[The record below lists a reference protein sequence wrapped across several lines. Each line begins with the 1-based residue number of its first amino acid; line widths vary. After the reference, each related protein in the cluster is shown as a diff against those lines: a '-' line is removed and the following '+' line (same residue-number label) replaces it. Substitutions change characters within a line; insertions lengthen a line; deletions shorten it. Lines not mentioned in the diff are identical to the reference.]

1 MFYFYRIFSKIFE
14 KVNQSDNKIIVIGR
28 QYGGTGRKT
37 GRALAE
43 ALGLPYFDK
52 EIINKVAASY
62 GYDPDILHRADE
74 KKPSPF
80 RSMLLGK
87 YGVMDMY
94 ATSPLSR
101 ESLYE
106 AQTNVIRQICN
117 EGGCV
122 IVGRTADYIMREHP
136 GLVSVFIH
144 APKEWRA
151 RNLIERGEAKDL
163 QEALVKIR
171 KADSD
176 REGYYN
182 YFTGRKWGTAD
193 NYHLTIDASLLTPEE
208 MVDMIARYV
217 GVRKNTQR
225 NA

>member
-1 MFYFYRIFSKIFE
+1 MNHS
-14 KVNQSDNKIIVIGR
+14 SDKIIVIGR

-43 ALGLPYFDK
+43 RLGIDYYDK
-52 EIINKVAASY
+52 EIINKVSARY
-62 GYDPDILHRADE
+62 GFDPDILHRADE

-106 AQTNVIRQICN
+106 AQTEVIRQICR
-117 EGGCV
+117 EGSCV
-122 IVGRTADYIMREHP
+122 VVGRTADYIMREHP
-136 GLVSVFIH
+136 GLISVFIH

-151 RNLIERGEAKDL
+151 ANLISRGEASDL
-163 QEALVKIR
+163 QDALLKIK
-171 KADSD
+171 KADAD

-182 YFTGRKWGTAD
+182 YFTGRKWGHAD
-193 NYHLTIDASLLTPEE
+193 NYHLTIDASLVDPQD
-208 MVDMIARYV
+208 MIDMIARYV
-217 GVRKNTQR
+217 EKR
-225 NA
+225 NLGR

>member
-1 MFYFYRIFSKIFE
+1 M
-14 KVNQSDNKIIVIGR
+14 NNSDHKIIVIGR

-43 ALGLPYFDK
+43 RLGIPYYDK

-62 GYDPDILHRADE
+62 GFDPDILDRADE

-94 ATSPLSR
+94 STSPLSR
-101 ESLYE
+101 EALYE
-106 AQTNVIRQICN
+106 AQTNVISQICQ
-117 EGGCV
+117 EGSCV

-144 APKEWRA
+144 APREWRA
-151 RNLIERGEAKDL
+151 QNLIQRGEARNL
-163 QEALVKIR
+163 QEALVKIK
-171 KADSD
+171 KADND

-182 YFTGRKWGTAD
+182 YFTGRNWGVAD
-193 NYHLTIDASLLTPEE
+193 NYHLTVDASLLPHEE
-208 MVDMIARYV
+208 MIDLIASFI
-217 GVRKNTQR
+217 GKHRKNDT
-225 NA
+225 AGK

>member
-1 MFYFYRIFSKIFE
+1 MFYFYRIFTKFLC
-14 KVNQSDNKIIVIGR
+14 KVNHSDKKIIVIGR

-43 ALGLPYFDK
+43 NLGLPYFDK
-52 EIINKVAASY
+52 EIINKVSASY

-117 EGGCV
+117 EGSCV

-136 GLVSVFIH
+136 GLISIFIH

-151 RNLIERGEAKDL
+151 QNLIKRGEASSL
-163 QEALVKIR
+163 QDALIKIK
-171 KADSD
+171 KADND

-182 YFTGRKWGTAD
+182 YFTGRKWGSAD
-193 NYHLTIDASLLTPEE
+193 NYHLTLDASLISPED
-208 MVDMIARYV
+208 MVDMISRYV
-217 GVRKNTQR
+217 SIHKNS
-225 NA
+225 N

>member
-1 MFYFYRIFSKIFE
+1 MKENS
-14 KVNQSDNKIIVIGR
+14 SDEKIIVIGR

-37 GRALAE
+37 GRALADK
-43 ALGLPYFDK
+43 LGLPYYDK
-52 EIINKVAASY
+52 EIINKVSAKY

-106 AQTNVIRQICN
+106 AQTNVIRQICG
-117 EGGCV
+117 EGSCV
-122 IVGRTADYIMREHP
+122 IVGRTADYIMRDHP
-136 GLVSVFIH
+136 GLISVFIH

-151 RNLIERGEAKDL
+151 QNLIRRGEATSMQD
-163 QEALVKIR
+163 ALAKIK
-171 KADSD
+171 KADGD

-182 YFTGRKWGTAD
+182 YFTGRKWGTAE
-193 NYHLTIDASLLTPEE
+193 NYHLSIDASLIDPDE
-208 MVDMIARYV
+208 MVELIARFIDKKKV
-217 GVRKNTQR
+217 
-225 NA
+225 

>member
-1 MFYFYRIFSKIFE
+1 MDR
-14 KVNQSDNKIIVIGR
+14 SDNKIIVIGR
-28 QYGGTGRKT
+28 QYGGSGRKT
-37 GRALAE
+37 GRALAD

-52 EIINKVAASY
+52 EIINKVAAKY

-117 EGGCV
+117 EGSCV

-151 RNLIERGEAKDL
+151 NNLINRGEASSL
-163 QEALVKIR
+163 QEALIKIK

-182 YFTGRKWGTAD
+182 YFTGRNWGTAD
-193 NYHLTIDASLLTPEE
+193 NYHLTVDASLLDPEE
-208 MVDMIARYV
+208 MVALIARYV
-217 GVRKNTQR
+217 DKRKKES
-225 NA
+225 

>member
-1 MFYFYRIFSKIFE
+1 MD
-14 KVNQSDNKIIVIGR
+14 QSENKIIVIGR

-43 ALGLPYFDK
+43 ALGLPYYDK
-52 EIINKVAASY
+52 EIINKVSARY

-94 ATSPLSR
+94 STSPLSK
-101 ESLYE
+101 EALYE

-151 RNLIERGEAKDL
+151 LNLIERGEAASL
-163 QEALVKIR
+163 QEALMKIK

-182 YFTGRKWGTAD
+182 YFTGRKWGAAE
-193 NYHLTIDASLLTPEE
+193 NYHLTIDASLVSPED
-208 MVDMIARYV
+208 MVDFIASYI
-217 GVRKNTQR
+217 GARKNIKRPT
-225 NA
+225 

>member
-1 MFYFYRIFSKIFE
+1 MFYFYEIFSTDLR

-28 QYGGTGRKT
+28 QYGDTGRKT
-37 GRALAE
+37 GRGLTE
-43 ALGLPYFDK
+43 DLSLPYFDK
-52 EIINKVAASY
+52 AIINKVAASY

-151 RNLIERGEAKDL
+151 QNLIERGEAKTL
-163 QEALVKIR
+163 QDALVKIR

-193 NYHLTIDASLLTPEE
+193 NYHLTIDASLLKPEE
-208 MVDMIARYV
+208 MVDLIARYI
-217 GVRKNTQR
+217 GVRKN
-225 NA
+225 NS

>member
-1 MFYFYRIFSKIFE
+1 M
-14 KVNQSDNKIIVIGR
+14 NNSDHKIIVIGR

-37 GRALAE
+37 GRALADL
-43 ALGLPYFDK
+43 LGVPYYDK
-52 EIINKVAASY
+52 EIISKVAASY
-62 GYDPDILHRADE
+62 GYDPDILDRADE

-106 AQTNVIRQICN
+106 AQTNVIRQICQ
-117 EGGCV
+117 EGSCV

-144 APKEWRA
+144 APREWRA
-151 RNLIERGEAKDL
+151 RNLISRGEAKDL

-171 KADSD
+171 KADGD

-182 YFTGRKWGTAD
+182 YFTGRNWGTAD
-193 NYHLTIDASLLTPEE
+193 NYDLTIDASKLDPEE
-208 MVDMIARYV
+208 MVGLIANYV
-217 GVRKNTQR
+217 DKHKKDK
-225 NA
+225 

>member
-1 MFYFYRIFSKIFE
+1 MNKPT
-14 KVNQSDNKIIVIGR
+14 DKIIVIGR

-43 ALGLPYFDK
+43 KLGIPYYDK
-52 EIINKVAASY
+52 EIINKVAAKY

-117 EGGCV
+117 EGSCV
-122 IVGRTADYIMREHP
+122 IVGRTADYIMRDHP
-136 GLVSVFIH
+136 GLASIFIH

-151 RNLIERGEAKDL
+151 QNLIGRGEAETVS
-163 QEALVKIR
+163 EAIAKIK

-182 YFTGRKWGTAD
+182 YFTGRKWGVAD
-193 NYHLTIDASLLTPEE
+193 NYHLTIDASLFDQEE
-208 MVDMIARYV
+208 MVNIIAAIIDK
-217 GVRKNTQR
+217 RK
-225 NA
+225 

>member
-1 MFYFYRIFSKIFE
+1 MK
-14 KVNQSDNKIIVIGR
+14 QSDNKIIVIGR

-52 EIINKVAASY
+52 EIINKVSASY

-151 RNLIERGEAKDL
+151 QNLIDRGEASTL

-171 KADSD
+171 RADSD

-182 YFTGRKWGTAD
+182 YFTGRKWGSAD
-193 NYHLTIDASLLTPEE
+193 NYHLTIDASLLSPEE
-208 MVDMIARYV
+208 MVDMIAKYV
-217 GVRKNTQR
+217 GIRKNIQNQT
-225 NA
+225 

>member
-1 MFYFYRIFSKIFE
+1 M
-14 KVNQSDNKIIVIGR
+14 NNSDKRIIVIGR

-43 ALGLPYFDK
+43 ALNLPYYDK
-52 EIINKVAASY
+52 EIINKVSAKY
-62 GYDPDILHRADE
+62 GYDPEILHRADE

-117 EGGCV
+117 EGSCV

-151 RNLIERGEAKDL
+151 NNLILRGEASSLDD
-163 QEALVKIR
+163 ALLKIR
-171 KADSD
+171 KADND

-182 YFTGRKWGTAD
+182 YFTGRKWGSAD
-193 NYHLTIDASLLTPEE
+193 NYHLTIDASLLDNEE
-208 MVDMIARYV
+208 LVAMIAQYIEKK
-217 GVRKNTQR
+217 KN
-225 NA
+225 

>member
-1 MFYFYRIFSKIFE
+1 MK
-14 KVNQSDNKIIVIGR
+14 KSDNKIIVIGR
-28 QYGGTGRKT
+28 QYGGSGRKT
-37 GRALAE
+37 GRAIAK
-43 ALGLPYFDK
+43 ALGLPYYDK
-52 EIINKVAASY
+52 EIINKVASKY

-106 AQTNVIRQICN
+106 AQTNVIRQICT

-122 IVGRTADYIMREHP
+122 IVGRTADYIMRDHP
-136 GLVSVFIH
+136 GLVSIFIH

-151 RNLIERGEAKDL
+151 NNLISRGEASSL
-163 QEALVKIR
+163 QDALVKIK
-171 KADSD
+171 KADGD

-193 NYHLTIDASLLTPEE
+193 NYHLTIDASLLENEE
-208 MVDMIARYV
+208 LVDMIARYIEKK
-217 GVRKNTQR
+217 KN
-225 NA
+225 

>member
-1 MFYFYRIFSKIFE
+1 M
-14 KVNQSDNKIIVIGR
+14 NNSDHKIIVIGR

-43 ALGLPYFDK
+43 LLGIPYYDK
-52 EIINKVAASY
+52 EIINKVSAKY

-106 AQTNVIRQICN
+106 AQTNVIRQICQ
-117 EGGCV
+117 EGSCV

-144 APKEWRA
+144 APREWRA
-151 RNLIERGEAKDL
+151 HNLIKRGEAANL
-163 QEALVKIR
+163 QEALVKIK

-182 YFTGRKWGTAD
+182 YFSGRNWGMAD
-193 NYHLTIDASLLTPEE
+193 NYHLTIDASLLDPDD
-208 MVDMIARYV
+208 MVKMIADYV
-217 GVRKNTQR
+217 EKHKKET
-225 NA
+225 

>member
-1 MFYFYRIFSKIFE
+1 MNS
-14 KVNQSDNKIIVIGR
+14 SDEKIIVIGR

-37 GRALAE
+37 GRSLAE
-43 ALGLPYFDK
+43 KLGLPYYDK
-52 EIINKVAASY
+52 EIINKVSAKY

-106 AQTNVIRQICN
+106 AQTSVIRQICG
-117 EGGCV
+117 EGSCV
-122 IVGRTADYIMREHP
+122 IVGRTADYIMRDHP
-136 GLVSVFIH
+136 GLISVFIH

-151 RNLIERGEAKDL
+151 QNLIKRGEATSMQD
-163 QEALVKIR
+163 ALAKIK
-171 KADSD
+171 KADGD

-182 YFTGRKWGTAD
+182 YFTGRKWGSAD
-193 NYHLTIDASLLTPEE
+193 NYHMSIDASLIDPDE
-208 MVDMIARYV
+208 MVELIARFIDK
-217 GVRKNTQR
+217 KNGGSDR
-225 NA
+225 S

>member
-1 MFYFYRIFSKIFE
+1 MNNSE
-14 KVNQSDNKIIVIGR
+14 KKIIVIGR

-43 ALGLPYFDK
+43 NLGLPYFDK
-52 EIINKVAASY
+52 EIINKVSASY

-117 EGGCV
+117 EGSCV

-151 RNLIERGEAKDL
+151 QNLIKRGEASSL
-163 QEALVKIR
+163 QDALIKIK
-171 KADSD
+171 KADND

-182 YFTGRKWGTAD
+182 YFTGRKWGSAD
-193 NYHLTIDASLLTPEE
+193 NYHLTLDASLIPHED
-208 MVDMIARYV
+208 MVDIISRYI
-217 GVRKNTQR
+217 GIRKNIK
-225 NA
+225 

>member
-1 MFYFYRIFSKIFE
+1 MNS
-14 KVNQSDNKIIVIGR
+14 SDEKIIVIGR

-43 ALGLPYFDK
+43 KLGLPYYDK
-52 EIINKVAASY
+52 EIINKVSAKY

-106 AQTNVIRQICN
+106 AQTSVIRQICG
-117 EGGCV
+117 EGSCV
-122 IVGRTADYIMREHP
+122 IVGRTADYIMRDHP
-136 GLVSVFIH
+136 GLISVFIH

-151 RNLIERGEAKDL
+151 QNLIKRGEATSMQD
-163 QEALVKIR
+163 ALAKIK
-171 KADSD
+171 KADGD

-182 YFTGRKWGTAD
+182 YFTGRKWGSAD
-193 NYHLTIDASLLTPEE
+193 NYHMSIDASLLDPDE
-208 MVDMIARYV
+208 MVELIARFIDK
-217 GVRKNTQR
+217 KNGGSDR
-225 NA
+225 S

>member
-1 MFYFYRIFSKIFE
+1 MFYFYKIFTKNPSAVDKSE
-14 KVNQSDNKIIVIGR
+14 NKIIVIGR

-43 ALGLPYFDK
+43 ALGLPYYDK
-52 EIINKVAASY
+52 EIINKVSAKY

-117 EGGCV
+117 EGSCV

-151 RNLIERGEAKDL
+151 ANLISRGEATDV
-163 QEALVKIR
+163 QDAINKIR
-171 KADSD
+171 RADSD

-193 NYHLTIDASLLTPEE
+193 NYHLTIDASLLDPEE
-208 MVDMIARYV
+208 MVAMIARYV
-217 GVRKNTQR
+217 DKSKKGS
-225 NA
+225 

>member
-1 MFYFYRIFSKIFE
+1 MFYFYRIFTKNLQ
-14 KVNQSDNKIIVIGR
+14 KVDHSDNKIIVIGR

-122 IVGRTADYIMREHP
+122 IVGRTADYIMRDHP

-151 RNLIERGEAKDL
+151 ENLIKRGEASSL
-163 QEALVKIR
+163 QEALIKIR
-171 KADSD
+171 KADGD

-193 NYHLTIDASLLTPEE
+193 NYHLTIDASLLSPEE
-208 MVDMIARYV
+208 MVDMIASYV
-217 GVRKNTQR
+217 GKRKLKN
-225 NA
+225 

>member
-1 MFYFYRIFSKIFE
+1 MDS
-14 KVNQSDNKIIVIGR
+14 SDNKIIVIGR

-37 GRALAE
+37 GRTLAE
-43 ALGLPYFDK
+43 LLGIPYYDK

-62 GYDPDILHRADE
+62 GYDPEILHRADE

-80 RSMLLGK
+80 RSMLLVK

-101 ESLYE
+101 EALYE
-106 AQTNVIRQICN
+106 AQTNVIRQICQ
-117 EGGCV
+117 EGSCV
-122 IVGRTADYIMREHP
+122 IVGRTADYIMRDHP
-136 GLVSVFIH
+136 GLISVFIH
-144 APKEWRA
+144 APREWRA
-151 RNLIERGEAKDL
+151 ANLVKRGEAATL

-182 YFTGRKWGTAD
+182 YFSGRKWGVAD
-193 NYHLTIDASLLTPEE
+193 NYHLTLDASFLEPDE
-208 MVDMIARYV
+208 MVRLIASYV
-217 GVRKNTQR
+217 EKHRKHP
-225 NA
+225 

>member
-1 MFYFYRIFSKIFE
+1 MK
-14 KVNQSDNKIIVIGR
+14 QSDDKIIVIGR

-37 GRALAE
+37 GRKLADM
-43 ALGLPYFDK
+43 LGIPYYDK
-52 EIINKVAASY
+52 EIINKVSASY
-62 GYDPDILHRADE
+62 GFDPDILHRADE

-106 AQTNVIRQICN
+106 AQTNVIRQICT
-117 EGGCV
+117 EGSCV
-122 IVGRTADYIMREHP
+122 IVGRTADYIMRNHP

-144 APKEWRA
+144 APREWRA
-151 RNLIERGEAKDL
+151 KNLIARGEASTM
-163 QEALVKIR
+163 QEALAKIK
-171 KADSD
+171 KADND

-182 YFTGRKWGTAD
+182 YFTGRKWGAAD
-193 NYHLTIDASLLTPEE
+193 NYHLTLDASHINYDE
-208 MVDMIARYV
+208 MVALIANYIE
-217 GVRKNTQR
+217 KHNKL
-225 NA
+225 

>member
-1 MFYFYRIFSKIFE
+1 M
-14 KVNQSDNKIIVIGR
+14 NNSDNIIIVIGR
-28 QYGGTGRKT
+28 QYGGSGRKT

-43 ALGLPYFDK
+43 ALGISYYDK
-52 EIINKVAASY
+52 EIINKVSAKY
-62 GYDPDILHRADE
+62 GFDPDILHRADE

-94 ATSPLSR
+94 ATSPLSK

-106 AQTNVIRQICN
+106 AQTKVISQICN
-117 EGGCV
+117 EGSCV
-122 IVGRTADYIMREHP
+122 IVGITADYIMRDHP

-151 RNLIERGEAKDL
+151 QNLLQRGEADSI
-163 QEALVKIR
+163 QDALAKIK

-182 YFTGRKWGTAD
+182 YFTGRKWGSAD
-193 NYHLTIDASLLTPEE
+193 NYHLTIDASLLSNEE
-208 MVDMIARYV
+208 MVNMIAQYIKC
-217 GVRKNTQR
+217 RKIKG
-225 NA
+225 

>member
-1 MFYFYRIFSKIFE
+1 MNS
-14 KVNQSDNKIIVIGR
+14 SDHKIIVIGR

-43 ALGLPYFDK
+43 LLGIPYYDK
-52 EIINKVAASY
+52 EIISKVAASY
-62 GYDPDILHRADE
+62 GYDPDILTRADE

-106 AQTNVIRQICN
+106 AQTDVIRQICH
-117 EGGCV
+117 EGSCV

-151 RNLIERGEAKDL
+151 RNLISRGEAKTL
-163 QEALVKIR
+163 QEALAKIK
-171 KADSD
+171 KADGD

-193 NYHLTIDASLLTPEE
+193 NYDLTIDASKLDTKE
-208 MVDMIARYV
+208 MIGLIASYVD
-217 GVRKNTQR
+217 KHKKDS
-225 NA
+225 

>member
-1 MFYFYRIFSKIFE
+1 MKENS
-14 KVNQSDNKIIVIGR
+14 SDEKIIVIGR

-37 GRALAE
+37 GRALADK
-43 ALGLPYFDK
+43 LGLPYYDK
-52 EIINKVAASY
+52 EIINKVSAKY

-106 AQTNVIRQICN
+106 AQTNVIRQICG
-117 EGGCV
+117 EGSCV
-122 IVGRTADYIMREHP
+122 IVGRTADYIMRDHP
-136 GLVSVFIH
+136 GLISVFIH

-151 RNLIERGEAKDL
+151 QNLIRRGEATSMQD
-163 QEALVKIR
+163 ALAKIK
-171 KADSD
+171 KADGD

-182 YFTGRKWGTAD
+182 YFTGRKWGTAE
-193 NYHLTIDASLLTPEE
+193 NYHLSIDASLIDPDE
-208 MVDMIARYV
+208 MVELIARFIDKKK
-217 GVRKNTQR
+217 G
-225 NA
+225 

>member
-1 MFYFYRIFSKIFE
+1 MFYFYKIFTKNPSTVDKSE
-14 KVNQSDNKIIVIGR
+14 NKIIVIGR

-43 ALGLPYFDK
+43 ALGLPYYDK
-52 EIINKVAASY
+52 EIINKVSAKY

-94 ATSPLSR
+94 ATSPLSK

-117 EGGCV
+117 EGSCV
-122 IVGRTADYIMREHP
+122 IVGRTADYIMRDHP
-136 GLVSVFIH
+136 GLISVFIH

-151 RNLIERGEAKDL
+151 SNLISRGEATDI
-163 QEALVKIR
+163 QDAINKIR
-171 KADSD
+171 KADND

-193 NYHLTIDASLLTPEE
+193 NYHLTIDASLLEPEE
-208 MVDMIARYV
+208 MVALIARYIDKSKK
-217 GVRKNTQR
+217 GS
-225 NA
+225 